1 MSRIQEK
8 QNKNIKQQKIKQEVS
23 NKEWKSMKQKN
34 NREKS
39 MKQRACSLKRSI
51 SLTSKKKRLKL
62 SIVRIKQRT

>member
-39 MKQRACSLKRSI
+39 VK
-51 SLTSKKKRLKL
+51 SKAHFFLIFQNITL
-62 SIVRIKQRT
+62 YVYCVEIY